1 MVNDFL
7 VDEDGDEL
15 IVNGDY
21 VIGPSDSQHIDDIII
36 SVAGA
41 WREFPTVGVGVQE
54 YQSGPNEEQK
64 LRAVINQQL
73 KADGYAD
80 IIVLANYLD
89 NSLDVSVDANRIL
102 TASTAATTGTGA
114 GTAVPSGIAGSSVL
128 TQTIAI
134 VGPPGAPGPA
144 GAQGPAGPAGP
155 GITDEQVIALSLLF
169 G

>member
-41 WREFPTVGVGVQE
+41 WREYPTVGVGVQE

-114 GTAVPSGIAGSSVL
+114 GTGVTSGIAGSSVL

-134 VGPPGAPGPA
+134 VGPPGSPGP
-144 GAQGPAGPAGP
+144 QGPAGPAGP

>member
-41 WREFPTVGVGVQE
+41 WREFPAVGVGVQE

-102 TASTAATTGTGA
+102 TASTVATTGTGA

-128 TQTIAI
+128 TQTIAV
-134 VGPPGAPGPA
+134 VGPPGPPGPT
-144 GAQGPAGPAGP
+144 GPTGPA
-155 GITDEQVIALSLLF
+155 ITDEQVIALSLLF